1 MVSSSIAITAA
12 EKKNIKELVAHYE
25 QYRHEIKLFVVT
37 QIVGR
42 ITETKDLFRL
52 IHSIKWR
59 LKESANLRDKLFR
72 KVKEAHSKNQPF
84 DITTQNLFAKIND
97 LGGVRL
103 LHLHTRQFKDIHD
116 QLLRALAE
124 SQLPIIE
131 GPTAKTWDDETR
143 NYFKRIGIATE
154 ASPSMY
160 TSVHYVIES
169 NFKTKYTCE
178 LQVRTLAE
186 ELWGEVSHIFDYPH
200 PTRSVACGE
209 QIKVLARVTSSCSR
223 LVDSVYRSHE
233 EYKRQLKRSRKTAA
247 IHKKLL
253 ELPKRRRK
261 RKI

>member
-1 MVSSSIAITAA
+1 VSSSIAITPA
-12 EKKNIKELVAHYE
+12 EKRNIKELVALYQ
-25 QYRHEIKLFVVT
+25 QYRDDIRLFVVN

-59 LKESANLRDKLFR
+59 LKDPAHLRDKLFR
-72 KVKEAHSKNQPF
+72 KVKEARINKEPF
-84 DITTQNLFAKIND
+84 DITTHNLFAKIND

-116 QLLRALAE
+116 QLLDALAE

-143 NYFKRIGIATE
+143 DYFRDIGVATE
-154 ASPSMY
+154 ESPSMY

-169 NFKTKYTCE
+169 NTRTKYTCE

-186 ELWGEVSHIFDYPH
+186 ELWGEVSHVFNYPR

-209 QIKVLARVTSSCSR
+209 QIKVLARVTSGCSR
-223 LVDSVYRSHE
+223 LVDSVFRSHE
-233 EYKRQLKRSRKTAA
+233 EFKRRLKRSRTKG
-247 IHKKLL
+247 HHS
-253 ELPKRRRK
+253 
-261 RKI
+261 